1 MDFKI
6 RGPALAAMLLPALA
20 LAMPASAQTVVHPV
34 PGIPGLSDSEEPGSV
49 IVFPK
54 FIKGTVTVDG
64 VPNIPRT
71 EIEIGVVCPKGAICS
86 EHQAVKIRFHWV
98 CPGLQDPANKFI
110 CKETDFD
117 VNATVFEKIVLVP
130 NGTPANTVTGLP
142 NKTVPIAECD
152 RGYLIG
158 WVIRPSDDRPVKF
171 DGLVG
176 DAVLRETGG
185 ALAAYNAIPIQADPA
200 LGTFPAVAPS
210 SLIMTNANG
219 ALVFDGLAGHYQMVT
234 GSVLGDVRYS
244 NPTVSAA
251 APLLSDGS
259 LTLLTLDVKSNR
271 PNNPVFV
278 DLDFFGGNPSA
289 IGNENQLSTFWE
301 FICWTEVRLT
311 DIDANLTTTL
321 MGRKGVFVSDAAE
334 KVGIFGITD
343 KAGPVT
349 LLGLFETTE
358 GPPYPV
364 GTRAYYNNLFNDSE
378 PVATKFR
385 PSPSPI
391 FLSP

>member
-34 PGIPGLSDSEEPGSV
+34 PGIPGLSDSQEPGSV
-49 IVFPK
+49 IIFPK

-64 VPNIPRT
+64 VPSIPRT
-71 EIEIGVVCPKGAICS
+71 EIEIGVVCPKGDICS

-98 CPGLQDPANKFI
+98 CGGDQDPQNKFI

-117 VNATVFEKIVLVP
+117 VNATVFEKIVLTP
-130 NGTPANTVTGLP
+130 NGTPANAVTGLP
-142 NKTVPIAECD
+142 NKTVPLAECD

-171 DGLVG
+171 DGLIG
-176 DAVLRETGG
+176 DAVLREAGT

-200 LGTFPAVAPS
+200 LGTFPSIAPPS
-210 SLIMTNANG
+210 VIDTNSNG
-219 ALVFDGLAGHYQMVT
+219 ALMFDGLANHYQMVT
-234 GSVLGDVRYS
+234 GSVFGDVRYS

-251 APLLSDGS
+251 NPLLSDGS
-259 LTLLTLDVKSNR
+259 LTLFTLDVKSNR

-278 DLDFFGGNPSA
+278 DLDFFGGNPSS

-311 DIDANLTTTL
+311 DIDANLNSAF
-321 MGRKGVFVSDAAE
+321 MGRKGVFVAAPAE

-343 KAGPVT
+343 DVGPTT
-349 LLGLFETTE
+349 LLGLSETTE
-358 GPPYPV
+358 GS
-364 GTRAYYNNLFNDSE
+364 GTSPSLRAYYNNLFNDSE
-378 PVATKFR
+378 PVKTKFR